1 MPKITINE
9 VDSILLDAMQ
19 RLLNGDETNEENPT
33 IQIDK
38 AKAIADL
45 AKTVIESK
53 KLQFQVLRSYN
64 QDEIPMM
71 TEIINKNQIGG
82 RISD

>member
-38 AKAIADL
+38 AKAVADL

>member
-71 TEIINKNQIGG
+71 TEIINKYQIGG